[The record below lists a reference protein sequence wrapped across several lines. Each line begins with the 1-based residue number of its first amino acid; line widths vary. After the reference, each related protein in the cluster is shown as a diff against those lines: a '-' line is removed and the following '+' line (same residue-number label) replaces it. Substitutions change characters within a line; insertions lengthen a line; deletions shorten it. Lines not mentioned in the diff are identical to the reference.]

1 MTTVPSDMALL
12 QAMHIYF
19 QGEKIEALVFILP
32 MGLLSLVFGAWLITD
47 SGSSFKYGV
56 AMPFLVLGLLMTI
69 VGGVVGLRTPAQVQ
83 SLEQALQA
91 DKPVALKTELER
103 MDKVNRAW
111 PIYLSIWCLLG
122 VTGLVLR
129 FATRSDLLQ
138 GLSIA
143 LVFFCG
149 LGLMVDGFAERRTH
163 PYVSAL
169 KAQL

>member
-1 MTTVPSDMALL
+1 M
-12 QAMHIYF
+12 
-19 QGEKIEALVFILP
+19 
-32 MGLLSLVFGAWLITD
+32 
-47 SGSSFKYGV
+47 
-56 AMPFLVLGLLMTI
+56 
-69 VGGVVGLRTPAQVQ
+69 
-83 SLEQALQA
+83 
-91 DKPVALKTELER
+91 ALKTELER

-129 FATRSDLLQ
+129 FATHSDWLQ